1 MASTTN
7 SMHDSYV
14 AQGPRLTDYQE
25 RVPDDARLVRAH
37 ATLLHT
43 SLVTANDWL
52 WGLTKRNLI
61 RIDARRVL
69 AAEAEEREQHRA
81 QHPRMLDRARGIW

>member
-7 SMHDSYV
+7 SMRDSQV
-14 AQGPRLTDYQE
+14 AQGPRVTDYQE
-25 RVPDDARLVRAH
+25 RVPDDARLERAH

-43 SLVTANDWL
+43 SRATANDWL
-52 WGLTKRNLI
+52 WGLTKRNLR

-69 AAEAEEREQHRA
+69 AAEAEEREQLGGY
-81 QHPRMLDRARGIW
+81 HPRLRDRARGIW